1 MLPNCQLKSKLCGS
15 GYDMTG
21 ESGDCKVN
29 PNNQSRERELVGG
42 RWESYRA
49 GNPRGLGESMGGRGR
64 EREVD
69 EISPGL
75 RAGGLQCVH
84 YGGGG
89 PFVPSVRP
97 SVS

>member
-1 MLPNCQLKSKLCGS
+1 MTVKLIPTIKVERERARGMEEMGVVPCG
-15 GYDMTG
+15 
-21 ESGDCKVN
+21 
-29 PNNQSRERELVGG
+29 QSTRIGREHERERE
-42 RWESYRA
+42 
-49 GNPRGLGESMGGRGR
+49 R

-89 PFVPSVRP
+89 PFVPSVRQL
-97 SVS
+97 SSFA